1 MQAKVLLLFLIA
13 LIIQTI
19 VYFGAV
25 NQSIE
30 GYDAWTKA
38 DQEFI
43 NQMISEHLPPD
54 EMHVVFIS
62 YSPYFL
68 SFQGKLAVSFGVTLA
83 ASWII
88 LLVAGLLSNGNG
100 KKITQTQQE
109 AGTTKPLHTSSSA

>member
-19 VYFGAV
+19 VYCGAV
-25 NQSIE
+25 YQSIE
-30 GYDAWTKA
+30 DYEAWTKA

-43 NQMISEHLPPD
+43 NQMISEYLPPD
-54 EMHVVFIS
+54 QMHQVFIT

-68 SFQGKLAVSFGVTLA
+68 SLQGKLAVSYGVALA

-88 LLVAGLLSNGNG
+88 LGVAGLLSNGNG
-100 KKITQTQQE
+100 KKVAQTQQKIDE
-109 AGTTKPLHTSSSA
+109 T